1 MKYFSQTFFTLVFSW
16 MILASAGWPQLV
28 YAVSCNDVVDQA
40 SGTRYSDALTSF
52 FYFGDKTYATVM
64 PGNNYFAF
72 DANITREYL
81 LDGVDTNSLKKQI
94 QTGVRY
100 GDAKPLLLSSEAVRD
115 FIVEYYGDALAVGNT
130 YIDAWREYGTS
141 TFTTMSGAA
150 LPFVD
155 WLSTPAEST
164 IPSAVLMDR
173 SGKMLPATTGTATA
187 QIVEFSGK
195 LDCALDLN
203 PTDPPPDD
211 PDDPGDPTD
220 PNAISG
226 VVCSQDINNNGYV
239 GEVGEIATCLDTPQ
253 GNFCPVGA
261 LDCGTTYQPPTC
273 PDGSIMNYDRD
284 MCQADHLSVTCPI
297 GYAWDASLD
306 RCTNIPSC
314 EDGGVFNHMT
324 DLCEK
329 VIADTVCPADY
340 QLITTT
346 PFISFDPALSRP
358 ATSICVKPV
367 SCSFGAYN
375 SITNRCESSVLAAS
389 CPADMLY
396 NTASARCESP
406 PICPSGSSYNPA
418 YDSCMKPV
426 MACANGYTWNAT
438 RQRCEKQPPE
448 CPIGTTYNYTLN
460 KCESAATPAAG
471 CTTCDTANGYSWD
484 GTTCVKSY
492 AANVSTS
499 CFPSPVPCLGPTVF
513 NETSCYVN
521 SSFCDGVWY
530 TGGVYSI
537 NTTYTCPSGGTLS
550 GTTCTV
556 TAAPVC
562 SNYAATCTG
571 GEGFYTPVYR
581 NADTLMLSAPQ
592 YPLVGYCATTNAG
605 SLSHFQ
611 TTGAFGIPA
620 VDIYVFPGPPQVS
633 SLGVSVAY
641 SAWGSTVIFNNVAP
655 GGYIPTSPG
664 TYGQTCSCP
673 SGGTLSG
680 TTCVFGEATCADGS
694 TPVNGVCQANPT
706 CTGGALD
713 GANDVCY
720 YAATAC
726 EDGWSY
732 DSATGQC
739 MQAPTCAGGI
749 LDTVSDQCVLEIGS
763 SSCPDGYTQDP
774 SSGIC
779 YTAPICTTGAYV
791 QASNRCEAAVT
802 RSCGATYI
810 WDAVVEKCV
819 HAPTCP
825 ADPNYSLSST
835 IAYSPNLD
843 KCISQAMHTCPGGT
857 TWATL
862 PISKCEAAPICEGAV
877 YYDAT
882 ANQCL
887 ISAACPYG
895 PQFTCMQ
902 NPNSGGFQCSPNPC
916 VDTGGGGDV
925 DITDPQ
931 DPTYYDDDGD
941 RDADGNCLGTVYIF
955 SGKPGRCRPPGW
967 TVGMI
972 NNCCDKGD
980 VMPENT
986 GSSLGLMS
994 SMYDLAKM
1002 ASAMYQAAQGWA
1014 MYTNAVN
1021 NFNYTPT
1028 QAMDLVLSNLTT
1040 SVNNGAMTA
1049 SQAATQVAGAQ
1060 AAQAGASQAT
1070 AMADAAI
1077 NAGKNLAAA
1086 AISYAVGAIIK
1097 ALGGDQDAVM
1107 VGSVSTTA
1115 MLAMFTSLLAG
1126 PQAIVGIILIVIMRV
1141 LMGSGCE
1148 PIDIITSGQVK
1159 SGRCHFVGDYCE
1171 KQWALVGCVQQAKG
1185 YCCFNSM
1192 LARIINEQGRPQLSV
1207 FGPTGGW
1214 GEANKPECR
1223 GLTPDEFQ
1231 ALDFQRIDLSEYFD
1245 VVQKDLDAKIQA
1257 SQQNITNSI
1266 QRRFQDIQG
1275 VPAN

>member
-1 MKYFSQTFFTLVFSW
+1 MKYFSQSFFTLVFSW

-94 QTGVRY
+94 QAGARY
-100 GDAKPLLLSSEAVRD
+100 GDARPLLLSSEAVRD
-115 FIVEYYGDALAVGNT
+115 FIVEYYGDALAIGNT
-130 YIDAWREYGTS
+130 YIDAWREYDTS
-141 TFTTMSGAA
+141 TFTTMDGAT

-164 IPSAVLMDR
+164 IPSAVLLDR
-173 SGKMLPATTGTATA
+173 FGKMLPATTGAATS
-187 QIVEFSGK
+187 QIVEFNGK

-211 PDDPGDPTD
+211 PDDPPGDPH
-220 PNAISG
+220 ALQGI
-226 VVCSQDINNNGYV
+226 VCSQDLNNNGYV
-239 GEVGEIATCLDTPQ
+239 GEVGEIASCLETPQ
-253 GNFCPVGA
+253 GNFCPVSA

-284 MCQADHLSVTCPI
+284 MCQADHLSVACPV
-297 GYAWDASLD
+297 GYVWDASLD

-314 EDGGVFNHMT
+314 VDGGVLNQAT

-329 VIADTVCPADY
+329 VVADTVCPAGY

-358 ATSICVKPV
+358 AIKLCIKSADCPT
-367 SCSFGAYN
+367 N
-375 SITNRCESSVLAAS
+375 SALNPATGRCEVALGTCTGDYVLNPATNRCELSLPT
-389 CPADMLY
+389 CPDGSTY
-396 NTASARCESP
+396 SAT
-406 PICPSGSSYNPA
+406 
-418 YDSCMKPV
+418 YDKCMKPV
-426 MACANGYTWNAT
+426 VVCADGYTWNTT
-438 RQRCEKQPPE
+438 RERCEMLPVCAAE
-448 CPIGTTYNYTLN
+448 TTYSLTTN
-460 KCESAATPAAG
+460 KCEATP
-471 CTTCDTANGYSWD
+471 TCGSGTYDASSDQCVTNG
-484 GTTCVKSY
+484 SY
-492 AANVSTS
+492 AAT
-499 CFPSPVPCLGPTVF
+499 L
-513 NETSCYVN
+513 
-521 SSFCDGVWY
+521 
-530 TGGVYSI
+530 TGGMNVHALSVSAGYGGIWVPGYVSLNDFVGSLRCDNICADSI
-537 NTTYTCPSGGTLS
+537 AMGRSVNCLNLTGPLYCSAAVMAAAVNYVVGYDIDGYAVMGTYYYPQAPDSTGGTYTCPDGGTLS
-550 GTTCTV
+550 GTTC
-556 TAAPVC
+556 
-562 SNYAATCTG
+562 YTG
-571 GEGFYTPVYR
+571 SYSP
-581 NADTLMLSAPQ
+581 
-592 YPLVGYCATTNAG
+592 TT
-605 SLSHFQ
+605 
-611 TTGAFGIPA
+611 
-620 VDIYVFPGPPQVS
+620 
-633 SLGVSVAY
+633 
-641 SAWGSTVIFNNVAP
+641 
-655 GGYIPTSPG
+655 
-664 TYGQTCSCP
+664 CP
-673 SGGTLSG
+673 SGSSLDGASDK
-680 TTCVFGEATCADGS
+680 CVL
-694 TPVNGVCQANPT
+694 NPT
-706 CTGGALD
+706 CAGGALD
-713 GANDVCY
+713 GVNDVCF

-726 EDGWSY
+726 EEDWTY
-732 DSATGQC
+732 DVAAGQC
-739 MQAPTCAGGI
+739 VQSVVCSDSGI
-749 LDTVSDQCVLEIGS
+749 LDISADKCFKAFSTECPAGTSLDNTTGLCLS
-763 SSCPDGYTQDP
+763 S
-774 SSGIC
+774 
-779 YTAPICTTGAYV
+779 PICTSGTYV

-819 HAPTCP
+819 QAPTCP

-862 PISKCEAAPICEGAV
+862 PISKCEAAPICDGAV

-902 NPNSGGFQCSPNPC
+902 NPNSGVFQCSPNPC
-916 VDTGGGGDV
+916 IDTGGDGDV

-994 SMYDLAKM
+994 SMYDLAEM

-1014 MYTNAVN
+1014 MYTNAIN
-1021 NFNYTPT
+1021 NFNFTPT

-1049 SQAATQVAGAQ
+1049 SQAATQVGGAQ
-1060 AAQAGASQAT
+1060 AAQAGVSQAS

-1231 ALDFQRIDLSEYFD
+1231 ALDFHKIDLSEYFD

-1266 QRRFQDIQG
+1266 QQRFQDIQG

>member
-40 SGTRYSDALTSF
+40 TGTRYSDALTSF
-52 FYFGDKTYATVM
+52 FYFGDKTYAAVM

-94 QTGVRY
+94 QTGSRY

-115 FIVEYYGDALAVGNT
+115 FIVEYYGDALAAGNT
-130 YIDAWREYGTS
+130 YIDAWREYGSS
-141 TFTTMSGAA
+141 TFTSMAGAA

-173 SGKMLPATTGTATA
+173 FGKMLPATTGAATA
-187 QIVEFSGK
+187 QIVEFNGK

-211 PDDPGDPTD
+211 PDDPPGDPH
-220 PNAISG
+220 AIHG

-239 GEVGEIATCLDTPQ
+239 GEVGEIASCLDTPQ

-273 PDGSIMNYDRD
+273 PDGSLMNYDRD
-284 MCQADHLSVTCPI
+284 MCQADHLSVACPV
-297 GYAWDASLD
+297 GYVWDASLD

-314 EDGGVFNHMT
+314 VDGGVLNQAT

-329 VIADTVCPADY
+329 VVADTVCPAGY

-358 ATSICVKPV
+358 SIKLCIKSADCPTNSALNPATGRCEVALGTCAGDYVLNP
-367 SCSFGAYN
+367 A
-375 SITNRCESSVLAAS
+375 TNRCEL
-389 CPADMLY
+389 
-396 NTASARCESP
+396 SP
-406 PICPSGSSYNPA
+406 PTCPDGSTYSA
-418 YDSCMKPV
+418 TYDKCMKPV
-426 MACANGYTWNAT
+426 VVCADGYTWNTT
-438 RQRCEKQPPE
+438 RERCEMLPVCPE
-448 CPIGTTYNYTLN
+448 GSIYNAAQN
-460 KCESAATPAAG
+460 KCTTDQTNITGYSTATLRDTIIKFKARNDYNPATWSTTAPALDNVVFTFHWDGSQVTLQKVDAFGGAGQCAPNSPSWEWQCPLGDPVVQSYDANGKLTVSETYYVWTTAYDEYGTVIDQSKSYSLGGAATSAAPSEFSTCPAGYTTTTAPNPDQCVQILTQWGNYSGLTDCSNAG
-471 CTTCDTANGYSWD
+471 AYTCAKT
-484 GTTCVKSY
+484 V
-492 AANVSTS
+492 AACPAGST
-499 CFPSPVPCLGPTVF
+499 LA
-513 NETSCYVN
+513 
-521 SSFCDGVWY
+521 DGV
-530 TGGVYSI
+530 
-537 NTTYTCPSGGTLS
+537 C
-550 GTTCTV
+550 
-556 TAAPVC
+556 
-562 SNYAATCTG
+562 
-571 GEGFYTPVYR
+571 
-581 NADTLMLSAPQ
+581 
-592 YPLVGYCATTNAG
+592 
-605 SLSHFQ
+605 
-611 TTGAFGIPA
+611 
-620 VDIYVFPGPPQVS
+620 
-633 SLGVSVAY
+633 
-641 SAWGSTVIFNNVAP
+641 VI
-655 GGYIPTSPG
+655 
-664 TYGQTCSCP
+664 
-673 SGGTLSG
+673 
-680 TTCVFGEATCADGS
+680 
-694 TPVNGVCQANPT
+694 ANPT
-706 CTGGALD
+706 CTGGGVLD
-713 GANDVCY
+713 GVNDVCF

-726 EDGWSY
+726 EEDWTY
-732 DSATGQC
+732 DVAAGQC
-739 MQAPTCAGGI
+739 VQSVVCSDSGI
-749 LDTVSDQCVLEIGS
+749 LDISIDKCFKAFLTECPAGTSLDNSTGLCLS
-763 SSCPDGYTQDP
+763 S
-774 SSGIC
+774 
-779 YTAPICTTGAYV
+779 PICTSGTYV

-819 HAPTCP
+819 QAPTCP

-862 PISKCEAAPICEGAV
+862 PIGKCEAAPICDGAV

-895 PQFTCMQ
+895 PQFSCMQ
-902 NPNSGGFQCSPNPC
+902 NPNSGVFQCSPNPC
-916 VDTGGGGDV
+916 IDTGGGGDV
-925 DITDPQ
+925 DITDPL

-972 NNCCDKGD
+972 NNCCEKGD

-986 GSSLGLMS
+986 GSSLGLMT

-1002 ASAMYQAAQGWA
+1002 TKAMYDAAQAFDAVSKLMDQGMSASAALYETMY
-1014 MYTNAVN
+1014 
-1021 NFNYTPT
+1021 
-1028 QAMDLVLSNLTT
+1028 
-1040 SVNNGAMTA
+1040 TA
-1049 SQAATQVAGAQ
+1049 SQSGMSEAALDATYIGAK
-1060 AAQAGASQAT
+1060 AASEGASQAT
-1070 AMADAAI
+1070 AMSNAAI
-1077 NAGKNLAAA
+1077 NAGKGLAAA
-1086 AISYAVGAIIK
+1086 AIVYAVGAIIK

-1107 VGSVSTTA
+1107 VGSSAA
-1115 MLAMFTSLLAG
+1115 MLAMIAPMMGALLSG
-1126 PQAIVGIILIVIMRV
+1126 PQAIIGVIIIVIMRV
-1141 LMGSGCE
+1141 LMGTGCE
-1148 PIDIITSGQVK
+1148 PTDIMTAGQVK

-1231 ALDFQRIDLSEYFD
+1231 ALDFHKIDLSEYFD

-1266 QRRFQDIQG
+1266 QQRFQDIQG

>member
-1 MKYFSQTFFTLVFSW
+1 
-16 MILASAGWPQLV
+16 
-28 YAVSCNDVVDQA
+28 
-40 SGTRYSDALTSF
+40 
-52 FYFGDKTYATVM
+52 
-64 PGNNYFAF
+64 
-72 DANITREYL
+72 
-81 LDGVDTNSLKKQI
+81 
-94 QTGVRY
+94 
-100 GDAKPLLLSSEAVRD
+100 
-115 FIVEYYGDALAVGNT
+115 
-130 YIDAWREYGTS
+130 
-141 TFTTMSGAA
+141 
-150 LPFVD
+150 
-155 WLSTPAEST
+155 
-164 IPSAVLMDR
+164 
-173 SGKMLPATTGTATA
+173 
-187 QIVEFSGK
+187 
-195 LDCALDLN
+195 
-203 PTDPPPDD
+203 
-211 PDDPGDPTD
+211 
-220 PNAISG
+220 
-226 VVCSQDINNNGYV
+226 
-239 GEVGEIATCLDTPQ
+239 
-253 GNFCPVGA
+253 
-261 LDCGTTYQPPTC
+261 
-273 PDGSIMNYDRD
+273 
-284 MCQADHLSVTCPI
+284 
-297 GYAWDASLD
+297 
-306 RCTNIPSC
+306 
-314 EDGGVFNHMT
+314 
-324 DLCEK
+324 
-329 VIADTVCPADY
+329 
-340 QLITTT
+340 
-346 PFISFDPALSRP
+346 
-358 ATSICVKPV
+358 
-367 SCSFGAYN
+367 
-375 SITNRCESSVLAAS
+375 
-389 CPADMLY
+389 
-396 NTASARCESP
+396 
-406 PICPSGSSYNPA
+406 
-418 YDSCMKPV
+418 MKPV

-448 CPIGTTYNYTLN
+448 CPTGTTYNYTLN

-471 CTTCDTANGYSWD
+471 CTTCDTANGYTWN

-492 AANVSTS
+492 AATLSGGVLYDLPVKDVWDIETGAPLYLHPSVGELYGYAAANSFTGSVSIALVRDPDGIPIRLYPSVGELYGYAAANSFTGS
-499 CFPSPVPCLGPTVF
+499 KPVFIQYDYENGAPLSLVSNGGPVFGYVAPSPGI
-513 NETSCYVN
+513 Y
-521 SSFCDGVWY
+521 
-530 TGGVYSI
+530 GGTYS
-537 NTTYTCPSGGTLS
+537 CPSGGTLT

-571 GEGFYTPVYR
+571 GANYNIPVYEVQV
-581 NADTLMLSAPQ
+581 NCNPTISTYGLLGYSNISYNSGSATSFPGAIAISTG
-592 YPLVGYCATTNAG
+592 VTTCNAG
-605 SLSHFQ
+605 EWVHDEIGVTPGVLPGQ
-611 TTGAFGIPA
+611 T
-620 VDIYVFPGPPQVS
+620 VS
-633 SLGVSVAY
+633 Y
-641 SAWGSTVIFNNVAP
+641 IAP
-655 GGYIPTSPG
+655 TPG

-694 TPVNGVCQANPT
+694 TPVNGVCQANST
-706 CTGGALD
+706 CTDGTLD
-713 GANDVCY
+713 GVNDVCY

-732 DSATGQC
+732 DSATDQC

-779 YTAPICTTGAYV
+779 YTAPICTSGTYV
-791 QASNRCEAAVT
+791 QVSNRCESAVT
-802 RSCGATYI
+802 RSCGATYT
-810 WDAVVEKCV
+810 WDAVVGKCV

-862 PISKCEAAPICEGAV
+862 PIGKCEAAPICDGAV

-902 NPNSGGFQCSPNPC
+902 NPNSGVFQCSPNPC
-916 VDTGGGGDV
+916 IDTGGGGDV
-925 DITDPQ
+925 DITDPL

-941 RDADGNCLGTVYIF
+941 RDAAGNCLGTVYIF

-1002 ASAMYQAAQGWA
+1002 ASAMFQAAQGWA

-1021 NFNYTPT
+1021 NLGQTPA

-1077 NAGKNLAAA
+1077 NAGKGLAAA
-1086 AISYAVGAIIK
+1086 AITYAVGAIIK
-1097 ALGGDQDAVM
+1097 ALGGDQDSQM
-1107 VGSVSTTA
+1107 VGTSLA
-1115 MLAMFTSLLAG
+1115 MLAMIGTLLTG
-1126 PQAIVGIILIVIMRV
+1126 PQAIVGIIVIVIMRV

-1171 KQWALVGCVQQAKG
+1171 KRWALVGCVQQAKG

-1223 GLTPDEFQ
+1223 GFTPDEFQ
-1231 ALDFQRIDLSEYFD
+1231 ALDFSRIDLSEYFNI
-1245 VVQKDLDAKIQA
+1245 VQKDLDAKIQA

-1275 VPAN
+1275 VPND

>member
-94 QTGVRY
+94 QTGSRY

-115 FIVEYYGDALAVGNT
+115 FIVEYYGDALAAGNT
-130 YIDAWREYGTS
+130 YIDAWREYGSS
-141 TFTTMSGAA
+141 TFTSMAGAA

-164 IPSAVLMDR
+164 IPSAVLLDR
-173 SGKMLPATTGTATA
+173 FGKMLPATTGSATA

-195 LDCALDLN
+195 LDCAIDLN

-211 PDDPGDPTD
+211 PDDPPGDPH
-220 PNAISG
+220 AIHG

-239 GEVGEIATCLDTPQ
+239 GEVGEIASCLETPQ
-253 GNFCPVGA
+253 GNFCPVSA

-273 PDGSIMNYDRD
+273 PDGSIINYDRD
-284 MCQADHLSVTCPI
+284 MCQADHLSVACPV
-297 GYAWDASLD
+297 GYVWDASLD

-314 EDGGVFNHMT
+314 VDGGVLNQAT

-329 VIADTVCPADY
+329 VVADTVCPAGY

-358 ATSICVKPV
+358 AIKLCIKSADCPTGTALNPATGRCEVALGTCTGDYVLNPV
-367 SCSFGAYN
+367 
-375 SITNRCESSVLAAS
+375 TNRCEL
-389 CPADMLY
+389 
-396 NTASARCESP
+396 SP
-406 PICPSGSSYNPA
+406 PTCPDGSTYSET
-418 YDSCMKPV
+418 YDKCMKPV
-426 MACANGYTWNAT
+426 VVCADGYTWNTT
-438 RQRCEKQPPE
+438 RERCEKQPPE
-448 CPIGTTYNYTLN
+448 CVDGTTYNVTTD
-460 KCESAATPAAG
+460 KCEASVCAVNSVFDSTNQMCSVDMTSQTVPTTYVVPAAWNYCTVEGGYCFVTGTATVRYGADG
-471 CTTCDTANGYSWD
+471 CGYSYRTVTNGIACNNSTWGDPCGGWGKHCDVYYPDTTVNSTATVMSCSVGNPGTWTDCATEGGTCTISGTKTVRYGAAGLYYYKTATANTACNNASFGGDPYPGVGKSCAIGVPVCYIPPAPCPD
-484 GTTCVKSY
+484 GTLFDGASGKCV
-492 AANVSTS
+492 
-499 CFPSPVPCLGPTVF
+499 
-513 NETSCYVN
+513 
-521 SSFCDGVWY
+521 
-530 TGGVYSI
+530 
-537 NTTYTCPSGGTLS
+537 
-550 GTTCTV
+550 
-556 TAAPVC
+556 
-562 SNYAATCTG
+562 
-571 GEGFYTPVYR
+571 
-581 NADTLMLSAPQ
+581 
-592 YPLVGYCATTNAG
+592 
-605 SLSHFQ
+605 
-611 TTGAFGIPA
+611 
-620 VDIYVFPGPPQVS
+620 
-633 SLGVSVAY
+633 
-641 SAWGSTVIFNNVAP
+641 
-655 GGYIPTSPG
+655 
-664 TYGQTCSCP
+664 
-673 SGGTLSG
+673 
-680 TTCVFGEATCADGS
+680 
-694 TPVNGVCQANPT
+694 ANPT
-706 CTGGALD
+706 CTGGGVLD
-713 GANDVCY
+713 GVNDVCS

-726 EDGWSY
+726 EEDWTY
-732 DSATGQC
+732 DVAAGQC
-739 MQAPTCAGGI
+739 VQSVECADGGA
-749 LDTVSDQCVLEIGS
+749 LDASTDKCFKAFLTECPANTALDS
-763 SSCPDGYTQDP
+763 STGLCI
-774 SSGIC
+774 SS
-779 YTAPICTTGAYV
+779 PICASGTYV
-791 QASNRCEAAVT
+791 QPSNRCEAAVT
-802 RSCGATYI
+802 RSCGATYT
-810 WDAVVEKCV
+810 WDAVVGKCV

-862 PISKCEAAPICEGAV
+862 PIGKCEAAPICDGAV

-895 PQFTCMQ
+895 PQFSCMQ
-902 NPNSGGFQCSPNPC
+902 NPNSGVFQCSPNPC
-916 VDTGGGGDV
+916 IDTGGGGDV
-925 DITDPQ
+925 DITDPL

-972 NNCCDKGD
+972 NNCCEKGD

-986 GSSLGLMS
+986 GSSLGLMT

-1002 ASAMYQAAQGWA
+1002 TKAMYDAAQAFDAVSKLMDQGMSASAALYETMY
-1014 MYTNAVN
+1014 
-1021 NFNYTPT
+1021 
-1028 QAMDLVLSNLTT
+1028 
-1040 SVNNGAMTA
+1040 TA
-1049 SQAATQVAGAQ
+1049 SQSGMSEAALDATYIGAK
-1060 AAQAGASQAT
+1060 AASEGASQAT
-1070 AMADAAI
+1070 AMSNAAI
-1077 NAGKNLAAA
+1077 NAGKGLAAA
-1086 AISYAVGAIIK
+1086 AIVYAVGAIIK

-1107 VGSVSTTA
+1107 VGSSAA
-1115 MLAMFTSLLAG
+1115 MLAMMAPMMGALLSG
-1126 PQAIVGIILIVIMRV
+1126 PQAIIGVIIIVIMRV
-1141 LMGSGCE
+1141 LMGTGCE
-1148 PIDIITSGQVK
+1148 PTDIMTAGQVK

-1171 KQWALVGCVQQAKG
+1171 KKWALVGCVQQAKG

-1231 ALDFQRIDLSEYFD
+1231 ALDFHKIDLSEYFD

-1266 QRRFQDIQG
+1266 QQRFQDIQG